1 MSTFQ
6 LPKTSL
12 EAIPILKGKSNYNTW
27 AKQME
32 SHLRASKAW
41 LIIEGR
47 WPKPKE
53 PSYFEAPVRLQ
64 DIIEEHR
71 AKHQAVAAES
81 DQDTPTSSTVDPTT
95 AAVPSAPAPY
105 VPMTMDEAKEERE
118 CIRTEIERWNKWE
131 TVERTGINDINSRIS
146 ETCREEL
153 GSLVNLVNIWA
164 KLRTLYVEST
174 VGTWVREL
182 NAINKLKGARKEGEN
197 PDDWMR
203 RVMSR
208 IRSAKENLGELSFE
222 IYGAYVMSVDLG
234 DDITATTTE
243 TYRQKEW
250 PSLESLRRSISEEY
264 QSKLNAGKTKP
275 TASGRPSNEDPK
287 LNLTQKGRKRKGEP
301 LSSSPEKKRDTSNT
315 EDKRRGW
322 LTCPICSSK
331 HPIKEEGQ
339 CYLAKPET
347 APPGWRERNKDRI
360 EAFKKSK

>member
-32 SHLRASKAW
+32 SHLRASRAW

-47 WPKPKE
+47 WTKPNE

-71 AKHQAVAAES
+71 AKHQAVAVES
-81 DQDTPTSSTVDPTT
+81 DQDTATSSTVDPTT
-95 AAVPSAPAPY
+95 AAEPSASAPY
-105 VPMTMDEAKEERE
+105 VPMTIEEAKEERE

-182 NAINKLKGARKEGEN
+182 NAITKLRGSRKEGEN
-197 PDDWMR
+197 PDDWIR
-203 RVMSR
+203 KVKLR
-208 IRSAKENLGELSFE
+208 IQSAEENLGELSFK
-222 IYGAYVMSVDLG
+222 ILGAYIISVDLG
-234 DDITATTTE
+234 SDITTTITE
-243 TYRQKEW
+243 TYRQRQW
-250 PSLESLRRSISEEY
+250 PSLDDLGRSISEEY
-264 QSKLNAGKTKP
+264 QSKLNTGKTKP
-275 TASGRPSNEDPK
+275 TVSARPSNEDPK
-287 LNLTQKGRKRKGEP
+287 LNLTQRGQKRKGES
-301 LSSSPEKKRDTSNT
+301 LSSSSEKKQETSRA
-315 EDKRRGW
+315 EGKRKE
-322 LTCPICSSK
+322 LPVCPICNAK
-331 HPIKEEGQ
+331 HPIREEGQ

-347 APPGWRERNKDRI
+347 APVGWRERNKERI